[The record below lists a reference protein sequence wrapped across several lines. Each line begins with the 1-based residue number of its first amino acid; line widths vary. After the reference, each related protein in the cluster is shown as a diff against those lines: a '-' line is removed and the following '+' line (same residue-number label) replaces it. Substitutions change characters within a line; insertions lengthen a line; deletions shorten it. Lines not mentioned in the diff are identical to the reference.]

1 MTDDDDRWGLS
12 YDDDSVE
19 VTGGEGV
26 YLEKVTEGDKG
37 GGGSQDPLKKVTS
50 FMNSP

>member
-1 MTDDDDRWGLS
+1 MTDDDDRGGWGLS

-19 VTGGEGV
+19 VTGGEG
-26 YLEKVTEGDKG
+26 
-37 GGGSQDPLKKVTS
+37 GSQDPLKRVTS